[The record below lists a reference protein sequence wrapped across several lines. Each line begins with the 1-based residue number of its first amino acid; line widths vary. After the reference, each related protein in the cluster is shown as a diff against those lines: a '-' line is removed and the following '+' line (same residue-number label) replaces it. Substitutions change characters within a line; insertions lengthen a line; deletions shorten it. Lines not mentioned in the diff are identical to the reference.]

1 MEDMNKKE
9 SKISKVLSDLTIKKI
24 IVAVILIMFIVTLF
38 DSDNYTNND

>member
-1 MEDMNKKE
+1 MTKKE

-24 IVAVILIMFIVTLF
+24 IVAVILIMFIVPLF